1 MALSDDGEDDELLQ
15 ELQGVRDGPDKRR
28 KRGES
33 KKSVGRRSGGKRSK
47 AFEAPLPLEYKK
59 TDDGRFQ
66 KYKWTDTHLERI
78 PVAVSHLA
86 STESMRAMRAC
97 SSAHGVVRTSCSP
110 GL

>member
-33 KKSVGRRSGGKRSK
+33 KKSVGRQSGGKRSK

-66 KYKWTDTHLERI
+66 KLLRL
-78 PVAVSHLA
+78 VA
-86 STESMRAMRAC
+86 STLT
-97 SSAHGVVRTSCSP
+97 VRQFL